1 MQLRP
6 IHGAFMTD
14 NACATKDFMCLP
26 RPLSPPVHR
35 LTMSSSVA
43 LEYGFPSTHSTN
55 SISVALFL
63 MAWIQEHVPQDDP
76 FRIGGLIIL
85 GVYATSV
92 VFGRI
97 YCGMHS
103 VTGMI

>member
-1 MQLRP
+1 
-6 IHGAFMTD
+6 MTD

>member
-1 MQLRP
+1 
-6 IHGAFMTD
+6 
-14 NACATKDFMCLP
+14 
-26 RPLSPPVHR
+26 
-35 LTMSSSVA
+35 
-43 LEYGFPSTHSTN
+43 
-55 SISVALFL
+55 

-103 VTGMI
+103 VTGMVWLASLQIVSTNEWNIWHVFT